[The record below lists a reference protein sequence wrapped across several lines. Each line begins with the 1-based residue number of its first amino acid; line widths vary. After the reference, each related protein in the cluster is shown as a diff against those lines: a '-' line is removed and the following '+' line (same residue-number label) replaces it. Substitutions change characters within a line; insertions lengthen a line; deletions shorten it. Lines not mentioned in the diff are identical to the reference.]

1 MKNVFAYRDLTPDGS
16 VFVSRSPES
25 GLAEKKKKSDEEAL
39 RFQKLTML
47 PKLLQLVLLIAV
59 GAGAILLTVGLDML
73 TDGEFTGDNR
83 LAIILA
89 SVGGG
94 LFAVGLLFIV
104 IGTIRSKRVIG
115 SGAFKMYE
123 GEREKLMREV
133 KESLAIPSDAVK
145 CDVFSCRYL
154 PKKNRQKR
162 MPFFKNSYLSLE
174 TEMWREGEAFCA
186 FDGDAVFK
194 FPFESVIETERV
206 EKRITFY
213 GWNKPEKHNKG
224 KYKLY
229 KVRYNSNGEYYT
241 VKPVYRVRLFHES
254 EEYEILIPAYEKE
267 TLEKLLGKTLT

>member
-1 MKNVFAYRDLTPDGS
+1 MKNVFAYRDMTPDGS

-25 GLAEKKKKSDEEAL
+25 GLAEKKKKSDGEAL
-39 RFQKLTML
+39 RFQKIASL
-47 PKLLQLVLLIAV
+47 PKLVQVFLLLAV
-59 GAGAILLTVGLDML
+59 CAGLILLTVGVNML
-73 TDGEFTGDNR
+73 TDEEFTGDNR

-89 SVGGG
+89 SAGGG
-94 LFAVGLLFIV
+94 LLALGLLFIA
-104 IGTIRSKRVIG
+104 IGTIRNRRVIG

-133 KESLAIPSDAVK
+133 KESLAVPAEAVK
-145 CDVFSCRYL
+145 CDVFACRYL
-154 PKKNRQKR
+154 PKRNRQKR
-162 MPFFKNSYLSLE
+162 MPFFKNSYLALE
-174 TEMWREGEAFCA
+174 TEAWREGESFCA

-206 EKRITFY
+206 EKRVTFY

-241 VKPVYRVRLFHES
+241 VKPVYRVRLFRES
-254 EEYEILIPAYEKE
+254 EEYEILFPAYEKE
-267 TLEKLLGKTLT
+267 TLEKLTGKTLS